1 LAIVELIDMCPSVS
15 VVIPVYNSQDYLPKC
30 LESLLLYEEGFLELL
45 LVNDGST
52 DDSLKVCEAY
62 ANNNSNIVLI
72 NKQNEGVS
80 ESRNIGTQRAKGKYI
95 LYMDSDDWLVPLALY
110 NMYHFAERYDCDI
123 VQCGFYYAYKDYLL
137 FDRRTKK
144 EYPNPVV
151 LSKDQA
157 MEYLVRNRVV
167 SNFVWAKL
175 YKKALVQNHS
185 FRHDVSMGEDFY
197 WMHRVIHEATKV
209 GVISEPGYFY
219 RQNSESLS
227 SSFSKRHVSL
237 LQAYEDR
244 LLFVKKNYKYLYGDM
259 LYLYWL
265 QSLAFMNISKKT
277 GLKQLSTLYM
287 GYWNDMNVRYEKD
300 LESYLRWKPEYF
312 MFHQSKWVLKI
323 YRYARRI
330 YTRFFNDFQRIE
342 LK

>member
-1 LAIVELIDMCPSVS
+1 MCPSVS

-30 LESLLLYEEGFLELL
+30 LDSLLSYQEDFLEILL
-45 LVNDGST
+45 INDGST
-52 DDSLKVCEAY
+52 DSSLKICENY
-62 ANNNSNIVLI
+62 VKNYSNIILI
-72 NKQNEGVS
+72 NKQNGGVS
-80 ESRNIGTQRAKGKYI
+80 ESRNIGTQRATGEYI
-95 LYMDSDDWLVPLALY
+95 CYMDSDDWLAPSILY
-110 NMYHFAERYDCDI
+110 DMYHFAERYDCDV
-123 VQCGFYYAYKDYLL
+123 VQCEFYYANKDYLL

-144 EYPNPVV
+144 KYPNPVV

-157 MEYLVRNRVV
+157 MTYLVKNRIV
-167 SNFVWAKL
+167 SNFVWGKL
-175 YKKALVQNHS
+175 YKKRLAQNHS
-185 FRHDVSMGEDFY
+185 FRYDVSMGEDYF

-237 LQAYEDR
+237 LEAYEDR
-244 LLFVKKNYKYLYGDM
+244 LLFVKMNYKHLYGDM
-259 LYLYWL
+259 LYLFWL
-265 QSLAFMNISKKT
+265 QSYAFMNMSKQI
-277 GLKQLSTLYM
+277 GSKQLSTLYM
-287 GYWNDMNVRYEKD
+287 GYWNDMNIRYEKD
-300 LESYLRWKPEYF
+300 LENYLKWKPEYF
-312 MFHQSKWVLKI
+312 MFHQSKWVLKM

>member
-1 LAIVELIDMCPSVS
+1 MCPSVS

-30 LESLLLYEEGFLELL
+30 LESLLSYQEGFLEIL

-52 DDSLKVCEAY
+52 DNSLEICEDY
-62 ANNNSNIVLI
+62 ANNYSNIILI
-72 NKQNEGVS
+72 NKQNGGVS
-80 ESRNIGTQRAKGKYI
+80 ESRNIGTQRATGEYI
-95 LYMDSDDWLVPLALY
+95 CYMDSDDWLAPSILY
-110 NMYHFAERYDCDI
+110 DMYHFAERYDCDV
-123 VQCGFYYAYKDYLL
+123 VQCEFYYANKDYLL

-144 EYPNPVV
+144 KYPNPVV

-157 MEYLVRNRVV
+157 MTYLVKNRIV
-167 SNFVWAKL
+167 SNFVWGKL
-175 YKKALVQNHS
+175 YKKRLAQNHS
-185 FRHDVSMGEDFY
+185 FRYDVSMGEDYF

-237 LQAYEDR
+237 LEAYEDR
-244 LLFVKKNYKYLYGDM
+244 LLFVKMNYKHLYGDM
-259 LYLYWL
+259 LYLFWL
-265 QSLAFMNISKKT
+265 QSYAFMNMSKQI
-277 GLKQLSTLYM
+277 GSKQLSTLYI
-287 GYWNDMNVRYEKD
+287 GYWNDMNIRYEKD
-300 LESYLRWKPEYF
+300 LENYLKWKPEYF
-312 MFHQSKWVLKI
+312 MYCQSKWVLSLWHF
-323 YRYARRI
+323 ARRI